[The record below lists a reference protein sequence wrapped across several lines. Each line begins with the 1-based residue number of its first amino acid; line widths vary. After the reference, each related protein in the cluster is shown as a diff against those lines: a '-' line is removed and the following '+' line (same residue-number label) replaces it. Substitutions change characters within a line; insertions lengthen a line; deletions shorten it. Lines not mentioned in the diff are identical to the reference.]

1 MAKKSN
7 RVKQEPTIDD
17 IIDKIKQKSADGDY
31 IYRGERK
38 RHRKIS
44 SAFYRECAKID
55 SEHFDLRDAQKEMLD
70 TAKKHTAKSPIGL
83 LADYLD
89 IKDRKNAWLHSF
101 NRDIKT
107 AFENAAEREILIE
120 LQHYGGKTNL
130 IDFTTDYLIAIF
142 FACSGYPKNHG
153 RIILLD
159 INEAKEKDMIIHPQN
174 PQHRVIAQKS
184 VFVDPPEGFIEV
196 PKDKKVTIPSALK
209 QEFLTYLRKHHG
221 ISTETIYN
229 DIHGFITYQNI
240 HENYYIAFYMGL
252 TFQSRGFNA
261 ETKEKRQKE
270 YKEAI
275 KHYSTS
281 IEVNPHPVPIIN
293 RADCWLYLE
302 EWDKAK
308 DEFNTAIEMG
318 WEISTIIELFRNN
331 YENVAAFEEKTGSKM
346 PEDLAEMLGG

>member
-1 MAKKSN
+1 MKKKSN
-7 RVKQEPTIDD
+7 RVKQVPTIDD
-17 IIDKIKQKSADGDY
+17 IIDEIKQKSAGGDY

-44 SAFYRECAKID
+44 SSFYRECAKID
-55 SEHFDLRDAQKEMLD
+55 SEYFDLRDAQKEMLD

-89 IKDRKNAWLHSF
+89 IKDKNNAWLHTF

-153 RIILLD
+153 RVILLD
-159 INEAKEKDMIIHPQN
+159 INEAIKKGIIIRPQN

-184 VFVDPPEGFIEV
+184 VFVDPPDGFIEV

-209 QEFLTYLRKHHG
+209 QEFLTYLRKHHD
-221 ISTETIYN
+221 ISTENIYN

-240 HENYYIAFYMGL
+240 HANDYIAFYMGL
-252 TFQSRGFNA
+252 TFQNRGFKA
-261 ETKEKRQKE
+261 KTKEEKQKE

-281 IEVNPHPVPIIN
+281 IEINPHPITIVN
-293 RADCWLYLE
+293 RGECWLHLE
-302 EWDKAK
+302 EWDKAR
-308 DEFNTAIEMG
+308 DEFNTAMEMES
-318 WEISTIIELFRNN
+318 EIQIINSFRND
-331 YENVAAFEEKTGSKM
+331 YENVKDFQEKTGLIV
-346 PEDLAEMLGG
+346 PPDLAKMLGG

>member
-1 MAKKSN
+1 MARKSN
-7 RVKQEPTIDD
+7 SKNRKPTIDD
-17 IIDKIKQKSADGDY
+17 IINEIKQESEDGDY

-55 SEHFDLRDAQKEMLD
+55 SETFDLRDAQKEMLD
-70 TAKKHTAKSPIGL
+70 TVKKHTAKSPIGL
-83 LADYLD
+83 LADYLYV
-89 IKDRKNAWLHSF
+89 KDGKNDWINAL
-101 NRDIKT
+101 NQDVKPAI
-107 AFENAAEREILIE
+107 EDAAEREILIE

-142 FACSGYPKNHG
+142 FACSGHLTKHG

-159 INEAKEKDMIIHPQN
+159 RNEAIEKDMIIHPRN

-184 VFVDPPEGFIEV
+184 VFIDPPDGFIEV
-196 PKDKKVTIPSALK
+196 PKNKKVTIPSALK
-209 QEFLTYLRKHHG
+209 QEFLTYLQKHHD

-240 HENYYIAFYMGL
+240 HQNAYIAFYMGL
-252 TFQSRGFNA
+252 TFQNRGFNA
-261 ETKEKRQKE
+261 ETKEKKQKE

-275 KHYSTS
+275 KHYNTS
-281 IEVNPHPVPIIN
+281 IEISPDPVAIVN
-293 RADCWLYLE
+293 RGECWLHLE

-308 DEFNTAIEMG
+308 GDLRIGLDIEYD
-318 WEISTIIELFRNN
+318 IIRSFRND
-331 YENVAAFEEKTGSKM
+331 YKDGVKEFEEKTGLKM
-346 PEDLAEMLGG
+346 REDIIEMLEIR

>member
-7 RVKQEPTIDD
+7 SVKREPTIDD
-17 IIDKIKQKSADGDY
+17 IINEIKEKSSDGDY

-55 SEHFDLRDAQKEMLD
+55 SEAFDLRDAQEEMLD
-70 TAKKHTAKSPIGL
+70 IVKKHTAKSPIGL

-89 IKDRKNAWLHSF
+89 I
-101 NRDIKT
+101 RDIKT
-107 AFENAAEREILIE
+107 AIERAAEREILIE

-142 FACSGYPKNHG
+142 FACSGYLKNHG
-153 RIILLD
+153 RVILLD
-159 INEAKEKDMIIHPQN
+159 INEGIEKDMIIRPQN

-184 VFVDPPEGFIEV
+184 VFVDPSDGFIEV
-196 PKDKKVTIPSALK
+196 PKDKKVIIPSVLK
-209 QEFLTYLRKHHG
+209 QEFLTYLRKHHD

-240 HENYYIAFYMGL
+240 HENNYIAFFMGL
-252 TFQSRGFNA
+252 TFQNRGFKA
-261 ETKEKRQKE
+261 ETKQKKQAE
-270 YKEAI
+270 YREAI
-275 KHYSTS
+275 KHYNRS
-281 IEVNPHPVPIIN
+281 IKVNPHPTTIVN
-293 RADCWLYLE
+293 SGECWLHLE
-302 EWDKAK
+302 NWDKARN
-308 DEFNTAIEMG
+308 EFNTAIEMG
-318 WEISTIIELFRNN
+318 WEILNIIKSFRND
-331 YENVAAFEEKTGSKM
+331 YKNVAEFEEKTGFKM

>member
-7 RVKQEPTIDD
+7 SKPTIDD
-17 IIDKIKQKSADGDY
+17 IINEIKEKSSDGDY

-44 SAFYRECAKID
+44 SSFYRECAKID
-55 SEHFDLRDAQKEMLD
+55 SVAFDLRDAQKEMLD
-70 TAKKHTAKSPIGL
+70 TAKKHTANSPIGL

-89 IKDRKNAWLHSF
+89 VKNSHAM
-101 NRDIKT
+101 RIDVKKAI
-107 AFENAAEREILIE
+107 ENVAEREILIE

-142 FACSGYPKNHG
+142 FACSGYLKSPG
-153 RIILLD
+153 RVILLD
-159 INEAKEKDMIIHPQN
+159 INEAIEKGLIIYPQN

-184 VFVDPPEGFIEV
+184 VFVDPSDGFIEV
-196 PKDKKVTIPSALK
+196 PKDKKVTIPSAIK

-240 HENYYIAFYMGL
+240 HANDYIAFYMGV
-252 TFQSRGFNA
+252 TFQNRGLKA
-261 ETKEKRQKE
+261 GTKEKRQKE

-281 IEVNPHPVPIIN
+281 IKVNPHPATLIN
-293 RADCWLYLE
+293 RAECRLHLE

-318 WEISTIIELFRNN
+318 WEISAIIESFRND
-331 YENVAAFEEKTGSKM
+331 YENVAAFEKKTGLTV
-346 PEDLAEMLGG
+346 PPDLAKMLGG